1 MERVIA
7 RRDGP
12 RIAAAL
18 GVLIALIYVV
28 FRPPIY
34 ERDGYVYHLLGRD
47 FVRGMNPHHLLWNA
61 LEWTIDRGGALFG
74 VHSTM
79 PFQLVGMACMV
90 ASAVLLYGMLVA
102 ISGERLFAFMAALF
116 VALAPWTWFMA
127 FQNQPYASMFL
138 LFVLFLRCF
147 VTPDGELPRGGRFA
161 GAAAAAVGMV
171 MLQQAA
177 ALMVIAIALCFFA
190 LGGWKRAIA
199 WAAATGIPT
208 AVLYILL
215 AAIAGVRS
223 PHGFSLWLTG
233 YLRSQHSLQV
243 RMPDFLAKSVM
254 GIISTFINQDRFKE
268 LLVNIWSGPAIMWF
282 YGALGIAMLAALAW
296 ATRRAA
302 RRGPAAPTRWRP
314 LVWVSVASILSWGV
328 FCFLWEPTN
337 YYWFILLAPFF
348 IWVAAVLRPSPRVAR
363 LVAGV
368 VGVAT
373 LWNLYSNHSIDA
385 ESSRRNPEPQMAVI
399 ERHMGP
405 ADLLWVVDLGW
416 TGDVD
421 YDLLQSIAKLE
432 GKTSIGSVSDV
443 VGRSPDTTTWQRTL
457 EDSTAHVMQRGGKV
471 FISDRIYDPDAFDRS
486 WENSPFADYTIER
499 RYPVDWKA
507 LSTQLPAFVEQHYD
521 LEPAG
526 FTIGADSI
534 WKLVPTEK

>member
-1 MERVIA
+1 MDHLVV
-7 RRDGP
+7 RRHAT
-12 RIAAAL
+12 RAAAAL
-18 GVLIALIYVV
+18 GALIAFVYVV

-47 FVRGMNPHHLLWNA
+47 FIHGMNPHHLLWNA
-61 LEWTIDRGGALFG
+61 LEWVITRLDALLAVQSTI
-74 VHSTM
+74 V
-79 PFQLVGMACMV
+79 FQVVGMVCMV
-90 ASAVLLYGMLVA
+90 ASAVLLFRML
-102 ISGERLFAFMAALF
+102 ERIGAGRALAFTAALF
-116 VALAPWTWFMA
+116 TALAPWTWFMA

-147 VTPDGELPRGGRFA
+147 ATPDGALPSGWRFA

-171 MLQQAA
+171 MMQQAA
-177 ALMVIAIALCFFA
+177 ALVVIAVALCFLA
-190 LGGWKRAIA
+190 LGGWKRALA

-208 AVLYILL
+208 AGLYFLF
-215 AAIAGVRS
+215 AGVAGVRS
-223 PHGFSLWLTG
+223 PQGFSLWLTG

-254 GIISTFINQDRFKE
+254 GVISTFVNQDRFKE
-268 LLVNIWSGPAIMWF
+268 LLVDIWSGAGIMWF
-282 YGALGIAMLAALAW
+282 YGALGVALLAAIAY
-296 ATRRAA
+296 ATRGAMRRRTADAA
-302 RRGPAAPTRWRP
+302 RWRP
-314 LVWVSVASILSWGV
+314 LVWVSVASIISWGV

-348 IWVAAVLRPSPRVAR
+348 IWVAAVLRPSPRAAR
-363 LVAGV
+363 LTAGLLVA
-368 VGVAT
+368 AT
-373 LWNLYSNHSIDA
+373 LWNLYSNHSIDQQA
-385 ESSRRNPEPQMAVI
+385 AKRNPEPQMAVI
-399 ERHMGP
+399 EHHMLP
-405 ADLLWVVDLGW
+405 NDLLWVVDLGW

-432 GKTSIGSVSDV
+432 GKTSIAAVSDV
-443 VGRSPDTTTWQRTL
+443 VGRSPTPAAWQRTL
-457 EDSTAHVMQRGGKV
+457 LDSTSEVMQHGGRV

-499 RYPVDWKA
+499 RYPIDWKR
-507 LSTQLPAFVEQHYD
+507 LSTELPAFIEQHYD

-534 WKLVPTEK
+534 WKLVPAEQ